1 MLFTGGGNDTMQNT
15 STTCTTLRA
24 IVMGDN
30 KRMFYVGV
38 VEGEREES
46 ISVGSRTRNTK
57 TPSEERKRE

>member
-1 MLFTGGGNDTMQNT
+1 MQNT

-38 VEGEREES
+38 VEGERGKYIGRVADKKYKDTE
-46 ISVGSRTRNTK
+46 
-57 TPSEERKRE
+57 